1 MRHTQ
6 PVTDSSTK
14 MREAAGIETKAETK
28 IKHDV
33 SSLSANSVT
42 GHRPTFK
49 NIHHVEKGQR
59 QGGLP
64 AARATTDS
72 HLAGRGEAVSTLR
85 YDTAARHQT
94 PV

>member
-1 MRHTQ
+1 
-6 PVTDSSTK
+6 
-14 MREAAGIETKAETK
+14 MREPAGIETKAERKDKRRGEKT
-28 IKHDV
+28 HDV

-42 GHRPTFK
+42 GDRPTFK

-59 QGGLP
+59 QGGLS

-72 HLAGRGEAVSTLR
+72 HLAGRGEAVSNLR
-85 YDTAARHQT
+85 YDAAARHQT